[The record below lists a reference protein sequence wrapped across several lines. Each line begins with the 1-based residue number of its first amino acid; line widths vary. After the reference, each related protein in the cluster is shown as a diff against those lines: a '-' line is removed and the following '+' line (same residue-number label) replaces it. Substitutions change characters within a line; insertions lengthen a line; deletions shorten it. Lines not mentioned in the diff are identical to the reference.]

1 MVLTKDRD
9 RERGVS
15 SLEAESYNY
24 AIYSRSEDQLYSNDD
39 EPWENICFL
48 CLGLT
53 VPMGTDP
60 VGRLIYDA
68 RGGMFIEIMRKE
80 RPRSRAAIPPQVT
93 PEEAKSAFD
102 GYIAY
107 FGTYTLDETAHTV
120 THRVEASLFPNW
132 VGTEQK
138 RTYSITDE
146 GLRLTDNVKLPDG
159 TGLAVETLWKR
170 LY

>member
-1 MVLTKDRD
+1 VAAVGTVVDRGAFWSEIEPYLLCGGLVMIRRLLTVGVLLLA
-9 RERGVS
+9 GVGS
-15 SLEAESYNY
+15 ALAQATSQLVGTWNLVSYRF
-24 AIYSRSEDQLYSNDD
+24 AKSD
-39 EPWENICFL
+39 
-48 CLGLT
+48 GTAT

-80 RPRSRAAIPPQVT
+80 RPRSTAAVPPQVT

-107 FGTYTLDETAHTV
+107 FGTYALNETEHTV

-132 VGTEQK
+132 SGQNKSAHTA
-138 RTYSITDE
+138 
-146 GLRLTDNVKLPDG
+146 LPTRG
-159 TGLAVETLWKR
+159 FG
-170 LY
+170 